1 MDFSQPAAQLLLDGD
16 DRGGG
21 VLPRRADALQQ
32 LQASLRRRAQ
42 SRDVVCVKNQ
52 QSLFRRFAAPDTRV
66 RAARTRVSGAANLR
80 KRDCWFLTQTTSRL
94 WARLRRLAWSC
105 WSASARRGRTPPPR
119 SSPSRSSCA
128 AGWLKSIA

>member
-52 QSLFRRFAAPDTRV
+52 QSLFRRFAASDTRV
-66 RAARTRVSGAANLR
+66 RAARLP
-80 KRDCWFLTQTTSRL
+80 
-94 WARLRRLAWSC
+94 
-105 WSASARRGRTPPPR
+105 ASIG
-119 SSPSRSSCA
+119 SRSEEHTSELQSLAYHVCR
-128 AGWLKSIA
+128 LLLEKKKKIVTEPRQ